1 MWVGRWGSD
10 DITGMGVWVGGWG
23 SDDITGRECGWVGE

>member
-1 MWVGRWGSD
+1 MGGWWSD

-23 SDDITGRECGWVGE
+23 SDDITGWECGWVGE